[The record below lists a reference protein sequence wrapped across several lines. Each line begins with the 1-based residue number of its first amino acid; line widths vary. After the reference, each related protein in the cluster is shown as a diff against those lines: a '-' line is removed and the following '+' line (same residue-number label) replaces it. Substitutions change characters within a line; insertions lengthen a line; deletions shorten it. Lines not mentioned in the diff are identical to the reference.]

1 MDFNS
6 FKYQE
11 NIKNWN
17 LKLWMY
23 YCINIVLIIVLMLF
37 IMFILIVIENKIYI
51 CYYKYYIIN
60 LYNY

>member
-51 CYYKYYIIN
+51 
-60 LYNY
+60 YNY